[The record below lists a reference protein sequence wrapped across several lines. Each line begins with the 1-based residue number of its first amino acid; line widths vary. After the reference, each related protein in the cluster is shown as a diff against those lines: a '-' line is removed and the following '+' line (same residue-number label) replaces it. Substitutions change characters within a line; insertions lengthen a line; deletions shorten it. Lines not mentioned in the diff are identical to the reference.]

1 MNTPEQAI
9 RSATGPVFIKSFR
22 FVSSPAEN
30 IRSTTPISAMRVR
43 KSDCCTSP
51 SRLGPIRS
59 PAMISPTT
67 WGALHFLASMPKSF
81 AKMMMIARSLKILY
95 VSIVFS
101 LFPFGL
107 WEELPLAPPQKII
120 AQILGQ

>member
-30 IRSTTPISAMRVR
+30 ISSTTPISAIMFR
-43 KSDCCTSP
+43 KSDCCTRP
-51 SRLGPIRS
+51 STLGPIRS

-67 WGALHFLASMPKSF
+67 CGALHFRANIPKNF
-81 AKMMMIARSLKILY
+81 AAMMMIARSLKIAY
-95 VSIVFS
+95 VSMIQPLFS
-101 LFPFGL
+101 LFDIF
-107 WEELPLAPPQKII
+107 
-120 AQILGQ
+120 